1 MVLPKFTLPK
11 VRGYPGILL
20 LPFLKECSKIF
31 LPIHILIQSK
41 IYLVAKGRATRRW
54 EHAEAGFEA
63 KKPLGIETLIRM
75 SGLGSSLFSFLFP
88 PETRWGNSSPYLYRE
103 GSPPALLDIQM
114 PLTQRGF
121 WPPDISPPLSQ
132 FLFLLEGAKL

>member
-1 MVLPKFTLPK
+1 M
-11 VRGYPGILL
+11 L

-54 EHAEAGFEA
+54 EHAEAGFED
-63 KKPLGIETLIRM
+63 KETYGKRNPDHDVKTGFILV
-75 SGLGSSLFSFLFP
+75 LSLFP
-88 PETRWGNSSPYLYRE
+88 TRDQVGKE
-103 GSPPALLDIQM
+103 
-114 PLTQRGF
+114 LTLSLQGGEPTNTAGHSDASDPVRILA
-121 WPPDISPPLSQ
+121 PDISLPLSQ

>member
-1 MVLPKFTLPK
+1 MHSLKSEDNNS
-11 VRGYPGILL
+11 GILL

-54 EHAEAGFEA
+54 EHAEAGFEDKETYGKRNPDHDVKTGLSCSLSFPHQRPGGKELTLSLQGGEPTNTA
-63 KKPLGIETLIRM
+63 GHSDASDPMRILAPGI
-75 SGLGSSLFSFLFP
+75 SL
-88 PETRWGNSSPYLYRE
+88 
-103 GSPPALLDIQM
+103 
-114 PLTQRGF
+114 
-121 WPPDISPPLSQ
+121 PLSQ